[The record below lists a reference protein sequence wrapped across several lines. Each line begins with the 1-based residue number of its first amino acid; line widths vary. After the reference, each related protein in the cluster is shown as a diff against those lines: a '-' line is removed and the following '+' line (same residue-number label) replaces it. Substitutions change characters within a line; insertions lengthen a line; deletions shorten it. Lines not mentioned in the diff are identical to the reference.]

1 MPRLSQEARRN
12 KNAYNLKRNNE
23 LTKLFCAR
31 FMTEYY
37 NEICDYLKSIE
48 MNKAEFV
55 RWAYEELKKQKSI
68 DKCSNK

>member
-37 NEICDYLKSIE
+37 NEICDYLKSIK

-55 RWAYEELKKQKSI
+55 RWAYNELKKQRN
-68 DKCSNK
+68 DN